1 MRRRGAPRTGS
12 TTSNRS
18 QRLGRRGPN
27 LTGLELRSLVSRLIL
42 LVAASVVVAA
52 GIVSTPAAA
61 HSGKQSYL
69 YISLFDDGVEGRV
82 EIPVVDLG
90 PALGIDLAN
99 SSGGLR
105 VGVAASSTE
114 IVEYVDEHTSLSG
127 AGEPWSIEFGQPR
140 VLGTENGPY
149 VVTPYVVT
157 DTFDAAP
164 QEFTA
169 EFDAIIEA
177 DPEKDAL
184 LLVEDNWRSATFDNG
199 SNPLLGFSTG
209 ATVQQVVLD
218 DAGTLTS
225 MAEIRGLGSDAVRNG
240 IVIMLVVAALVLSV
254 VLLPAQ
260 RSRSEI
266 ATTGELIRRGGRIAG
281 PFAAAV
287 VVGSLLSGPG
297 ALDLP
302 NRLVGIVISAT
313 LGALA
318 VYAVVAR
325 YRPEFRPAGWLL
337 ATIAGS
343 VVGLELGRLFV
354 FYGLDRTRPLVGWI
368 AFVVG
373 ALIAMALAAVFV
385 GTTLYL
391 LRRTRYAP
399 AVLVILAVVLGAY
412 GIAWTGELLLDTDW
426 PIEEVANPFRVWPRN
441 AWFVLLAVAAA
452 AGVRAI
458 ESRAGRLLPVGSMS
472 DDADVTSADPL
483 AVG

>member
-1 MRRRGAPRTGS
+1 MSRLGTPTIGS
-12 TTSNRS
+12 TTSSRS
-18 QRLGRRGPN
+18 QRLGRRSPN
-27 LTGLELRSLVSRLIL
+27 LTGLEPRSLLPRLIL
-42 LVAASVVVAA
+42 LVAASVVVAV
-52 GIVSTPAAA
+52 GLGSTPAAA

-90 PALGIDLAN
+90 PALGIDLEN

-105 VGVAASSTE
+105 AGVAAARAE
-114 IVEYVDEHTSLSG
+114 IIEYVDEHMSLSG
-127 AGEPWSIEFGQPR
+127 AGGPWSIEFGQPR

-157 DTFDAAP
+157 DTFDTAP

-169 EFDAIIEA
+169 EFDAIIET

-287 VVGSLLSGPG
+287 VIGSLLSGPG

-302 NRLVGIVISAT
+302 NRLVGVAISVT
-313 LGALA
+313 LGVLA
-318 VYAVVAR
+318 AYAIVAR
-325 YRPEFRPAGWLL
+325 FRPEFRFAGWIL
-337 ATIAGS
+337 AAIAGS
-343 VVGLELGRLFV
+343 VVGLELGRMFV
-354 FYGLDRTRPLVGWI
+354 FYGLDRTRPLVGWL

-373 ALIAMALAAVFV
+373 ALIAMALVAVFV
-385 GTTLYL
+385 GAPLYL
-391 LRRTRYAP
+391 LRRTRFAS
-399 AVLVILAVVLGAY
+399 AVLVIVAVVLAAY

-452 AGVRAI
+452 AAVRAI
-458 ESRAGRLLPVGSMS
+458 ESRAGRLRPVGPVR
-472 DDADVTSADPL
+472 DDADVPSADPL